1 MLKTYRLKKKFY
13 ITFKLDSIFNN
24 YLLALYVSLLMFHG
38 KKTIS
43 EKLVYKFLYLIK
55 LFLRYRPVKCII
67 QQFLFSLYTPFSFLS
82 KQLNSFSIR
91 VIPKLKNFK
100 LSLKLGL
107 LFFIKLLKKDSTKDV
122 KVSLLFQILLQQS
135 NLFLFKGLL
144 YNKYYKNNRDLIM
157 YKKHINYRW

>member
-24 YLLALYVSLLMFHG
+24 YLLALYVSLLMFNG
-38 KKTIS
+38 KKNIS
-43 EKLVYKFLYLIK
+43 ENFLYKFLYYIK
-55 LFLRYRPVKCII
+55 RFLRYRPVKSVI

-82 KQLNSFSIR
+82 KRINSFSLR

-107 LFFIKLLKKDSTKDV
+107 LFFISLLKKDSTKDT
-122 KVSLLFQILLQQS
+122 KVCLLFQILLQQS
-135 NLFLFKGLL
+135 NLLLFKGLL
-144 YNKYYKNNRDLIM
+144 YNRYYKNNKSLVM
-157 YKKHINYRW
+157 YKKHLNYRW